1 MATKSRPPGQPS
13 RSSNAP
19 YHKYASSVIQQSI
32 LSLLRR
38 AFSAVY
44 SDPETLADTIQSVK
58 AHLYARDY
66 AAAFESPDYLLAY
79 AVRWSSTRALAY
91 LHVLGDLCPHI
102 PEILTSTSKKPNNK
116 KNILCIGGGAGGEV
130 LALATLANDLGAK
143 NVNILAIDIA
153 HWDDVF
159 VSLRDA
165 IRRGL
170 GWDKKENDEN
180 DDIAK
185 DSIQLQFSQMD
196 ILDAPCYLEGNG
208 TAVLASDGD
217 ALERAGSNVSYN
229 DKVDFGSLD
238 IITIMFTTNELFAQ
252 SKPRTLTLFRY
263 ITENC
268 KPGTL
273 LLLLESAGSYS
284 HIQIGSKTFPV
295 QFLLDHIMVDDGAG
309 WEKVVQDDCIW
320 FRVQKGLKYPLELEN
335 MRFFLRLYRRK

>member
-1 MATKSRPPGQPS
+1 MATKSRPPGQSS
-13 RSSNAP
+13 RSANAP
-19 YHKYASSVIQQSI
+19 SHKYASPVIQQSV
-32 LSLLRR
+32 LTLLRR

-79 AVRWSSTRALAY
+79 AVRWSSSRALAY

-102 PEILTSTSKKPNNK
+102 PEILTSASKRPNNK

-153 HWDDVF
+153 QWDDVF
-159 VSLRDA
+159 VSLRDG
-165 IRRGL
+165 IRSGL
-170 GWDKKENDEN
+170 GWDKKDKS

-185 DSIQLQFSQMD
+185 DSIQLKFSQMD
-196 ILDAPCYLEGNG
+196 ILDAPCYLEGDG
-208 TAVLASDGD
+208 AAVLASDGD
-217 ALERAGSNVSYN
+217 ALGPAGSNGSSN
-229 DKVDFGSLD
+229 DRVDFGSLD

-252 SKPRTLTLFRY
+252 SKPKTLTLFRY
-263 ITENC
+263 ITDNC

-284 HIQIGSKTFPV
+284 HIQVGSKTFPV

-309 WEKVVQDDCIW
+309 WDKVVHDEAVW

-335 MRFFLRLYRRK
+335 MRFFLRLYRRM

>member
-1 MATKSRPPGQPS
+1 MSPKSRPPGQSS
-13 RSSNAP
+13 RSLNAP
-19 YHKYASSVIQQSI
+19 SYKYASPVIQQSV

-44 SDPETLADTIQSVK
+44 SDPETLANTIQAVK

-79 AVRWSSTRALAY
+79 TVRWSSSRALAY

-102 PEILTSTSKKPNNK
+102 RHVLTRTPNKK

-143 NVNILAIDIA
+143 NVNILAVDIA

-159 VSLRDA
+159 VRLHDG

-170 GWDKKENDEN
+170 GWDKNEDG
-180 DDIAK
+180 DDIAN
-185 DSIQLQFSQMD
+185 DSIQLKFTQMD
-196 ILDAPCYLEGNG
+196 ILGVPCYLEETDATTGLES
-208 TAVLASDGD
+208 VVASEPEGCNDS
-217 ALERAGSNVSYN
+217 SN
-229 DKVDFGSLD
+229 DRVDFASLD
-238 IITIMFTTNELFAQ
+238 IITILFTTNELFAQ
-252 SKPRTLTLFRY
+252 SRPRTLTLLRY
-263 ITENC
+263 ITDNC

-273 LLLLESAGSYS
+273 LLVVESAGSYS

-295 QFLLDHIMVDDGAG
+295 QFLLDHTLVDGGAR
-309 WEKVVQDDCIW
+309 WEKVVEDDAVW
-320 FRVQKGLKYPLELEN
+320 FRVDGALLKYPLQLEN
-335 MRFFLRLYRRK
+335 MRFFLRMYRRI

>member
-1 MATKSRPPGQPS
+1 MATKSRPPGQSS
-13 RSSNAP
+13 RSANAP
-19 YHKYASSVIQQSI
+19 SHKYAS
-32 LSLLRR
+32 
-38 AFSAVY
+38 
-44 SDPETLADTIQSVK
+44 PTLADTIQSVK

-66 AAAFESPDYLLAY
+66 AAAFESPEYLLAY
-79 AVRWSSTRALAY
+79 AVRWSSSRALAY

-102 PEILTSTSKKPNNK
+102 PEILTSTSKGPNNK

-153 HWDDVF
+153 QWDDVF
-159 VSLRDA
+159 VSLRDG

-170 GWDKKENDEN
+170 GWDKKDES

-185 DSIQLQFSQMD
+185 DSIQL
-196 ILDAPCYLEGNG
+196 N
-208 TAVLASDGD
+208 
-217 ALERAGSNVSYN
+217 SN
-229 DKVDFGSLD
+229 DRVDVGSLD

-252 SKPRTLTLFRY
+252 SKPKTLTLFRY
-263 ITENC
+263 ITDNC

-309 WEKVVQDDCIW
+309 WEKVVHDDTVW

-335 MRFFLRLYRRK
+335 MRFFLRLYRRM

>member
-1 MATKSRPPGQPS
+1 
-13 RSSNAP
+13 
-19 YHKYASSVIQQSI
+19 
-32 LSLLRR
+32 
-38 AFSAVY
+38 
-44 SDPETLADTIQSVK
+44 SDPETLADTIQSIK

-66 AAAFESPDYLLAY
+66 AAAFESHDYLLAY
-79 AVRWSSTRALAY
+79 AVRWSSSRALAY

-102 PEILTSTSKKPNNK
+102 QEILTSTSKRPNHK

-130 LALATLANDLGAK
+130 LALATLANDLCAK

-153 HWDDVF
+153 QWDDVF
-159 VSLRDA
+159 VSLRDG

-170 GWDKKENDEN
+170 GWEKKDESD

-185 DSIQLQFSQMD
+185 DSIQL
-196 ILDAPCYLEGNG
+196 N
-208 TAVLASDGD
+208 
-217 ALERAGSNVSYN
+217 SN
-229 DKVDFGSLD
+229 DRVDFGSLD

-252 SKPRTLTLFRY
+252 SKPKTLTLFRY
-263 ITENC
+263 ITDNC

-295 QFLLDHIMVDDGAG
+295 HFLLDHIMVDDGAG
-309 WEKVVQDDCIW
+309 WEKVVHDDSVW

-335 MRFFLRLYRRK
+335 MRFFIRLYRR

>member
-1 MATKSRPPGQPS
+1 MATKSQ
-13 RSSNAP
+13 
-19 YHKYASSVIQQSI
+19 
-32 LSLLRR
+32 
-38 AFSAVY
+38 
-44 SDPETLADTIQSVK
+44 TLADTIQTVK

-66 AAAFESPDYLLAY
+66 AAAFDSPEYLLAY
-79 AVRWSSTRALAY
+79 AVRWSSSRALAY

-102 PEILTSTSKKPNNK
+102 PAILTSPSKNPNNK

-130 LALATLANDLGAK
+130 LALATLANDLRAK

-153 HWDDVF
+153 QWDNVF
-159 VSLRDA
+159 MSLRDG

-170 GWDKKENDEN
+170 GWDKDDEN

-185 DSIQLQFSQMD
+185 DSIQLHH
-196 ILDAPCYLEGNG
+196 
-208 TAVLASDGD
+208 
-217 ALERAGSNVSYN
+217 N
-229 DKVDFGSLD
+229 DRVDFGSLD
-238 IITIMFTTNELFAQ
+238 VITIMFTTNELFAQ
-252 SKPRTLTLFRY
+252 SKPRTLTLFRH

-273 LLLLESAGSYS
+273 LLVLESAGSYS

-309 WEKVVQDDCIW
+309 WERVVQDDSVW
-320 FRVQKGLKYPLELEN
+320 FRVQKVLKYPLELEN